1 MNLTHYYYYFKKA
14 IPERICDDIVRYG
27 KSLKDQMA
35 ITGGYDK
42 KEQLNKNQIKDLK
55 TKRDSD
61 VVWISER
68 WIYKEIHPYINQAN
82 RDAGWNFKWD
92 FLKLVNLLNITKVNI
107 IIGIVTVGINLI
119 KNKEKILVMEKLEN
133 CL

>member
-55 TKRDSD
+55 TKRDS
-61 VVWISER
+61 
-68 WIYKEIHPYINQAN
+68 N
-82 RDAGWNFKWD
+82 

-119 KNKEKILVMEKLEN
+119 KNKERILVMEKLEN